1 MGIRC
6 SLTGHVW
13 SDIQSDMDKEIK
25 GDEIAVTEIEYQ
37 ECTRCDERRTISENT
52 EVRSMGGDDEGGKD
66 EGGNPAAANVV
77 NEVFS
82 GGSDG
87 PKDDAVIMDDSDE
100 ETGVQEGVEDAD
112 EEGVGEEEME
122 ERRREF
128 EGAEVSHAE
137 DDAEGDE
144 ESGPTVF
151 ACPRCSFE
159 SPSVDTS
166 LREGD
171 ICPECGEGYIE
182 ERPS

>member
-13 SDIQSDMDKEIK
+13 SDIRSEMDKEIR

-52 EVRSMGGDDEGGKD
+52 EVRSMGGDDESD
-66 EGGNPAAANVV
+66 DGGNPAAANVV

-82 GGSDG
+82 GDDG
-87 PKDDAVIMDDSDE
+87 DKTDDAVIMEDDNGS
-100 ETGVQEGVEDAD
+100 EGVE
-112 EEGVGEEEME
+112 EEVSEEELE
-122 ERRREF
+122 ERRQEY
-128 EGAEVSHAE
+128 EGAEVSHADE
-137 DDAEGDE
+137 DEDVEE
-144 ESGPTVF
+144 ESMDTGPG
-151 ACPRCSFE
+151 ALSCPRCSFE
-159 SPSVDTS
+159 TGAMDSS

-182 ERPS
+182 EVAMGD

>member
-13 SDIQSDMDKEIK
+13 GDIQSDMDKEIK

-52 EVRSMGGDDEGGKD
+52 EVRSMGGDDGGMD

-82 GGSDG
+82 GGSDD
-87 PKDDAVIMDDSDE
+87 PKDDAVIMDDSDDE
-100 ETGVQEGVEDAD
+100 ETEGLDAV
-112 EEGVGEEEME
+112 EEGDEGKIGDEEME
-122 ERRREF
+122 ERRREY

-137 DDAEGDE
+137 DDDEDE
-144 ESGPTVF
+144 ESGPTVL

-159 SPSVDTS
+159 SPAVDTS

-182 ERPS
+182 ERAP